1 MQLRRKESLSRLT
14 GLFRRMGPE
23 TSALRAQTHYPV
35 VELSSVTS
43 SQPVPYVYAPSGTTQ
58 ARGRRRNRFRRTFR
72 QSYRLPISLGLKVGC
87 INTQGLRWDLTSHA
101 EKLKALLLLARKFLM
116 LTELHYDETVQ
127 LRFQVVYM
135 EEWLLICRGQ
145 VGLLLRNSVAQLW
158 EQQGRPSF
166 ALDASDRLAGI
177 AVCIHGRK
185 LALVSVYSPAGADVG
200 SKRRHYTHA
209 QQLCNMLKDET
220 LEICIGGD
228 FNGHIGVNDGFGQQV
243 GNKGLHTPTT
253 LGGRLLKEF
262 VATSDLVHLD
272 SWKPIKHRGTWRHAR
287 TSQWYELDGFLLSSS
302 LYAAVQ
308 PGMSTF
314 STSGILSDHMGKRMH
329 LHLGSLEKH
338 AVRKARKM
346 LWKRRSRGRAVAEQT
361 ETRVRCNASAL
372 RGNSAETR
380 HRIKQYQK
388 LVESRMDELQ
398 VSPVPA
404 APACVEGW
412 EEQDASALH
421 IYTDGGADPPMFRD
435 NKVQVPSTAGWGLAA
450 WLAGDAQDY
459 FGPVVCSPT
468 ESGFLGAQ
476 RATNNWRTVGSHQG
490 LPAGFVAGF

>member
-1 MQLRRKESLSRLT
+1 
-14 GLFRRMGPE
+14 
-23 TSALRAQTHYPV
+23 
-35 VELSSVTS
+35 
-43 SQPVPYVYAPSGTTQ
+43 
-58 ARGRRRNRFRRTFR
+58 
-72 QSYRLPISLGLKVGC
+72 
-87 INTQGLRWDLTSHA
+87 
-101 EKLKALLLLARKFLM
+101 
-116 LTELHYDETVQ
+116 
-127 LRFQVVYM
+127 
-135 EEWLLICRGQ
+135 
-145 VGLLLRNSVAQLW
+145 
-158 EQQGRPSF
+158 
-166 ALDASDRLAGI
+166 
-177 AVCIHGRK
+177 
-185 LALVSVYSPAGADVG
+185 
-200 SKRRHYTHA
+200 
-209 QQLCNMLKDET
+209 MLKDET

-243 GNKGLHTPTT
+243 GNKGLQTPTT

-302 LYAAVQ
+302 LYTAVQ

-346 LWKRRSRGRAVAEQT
+346 LWKRRSRGRVVADQK

-372 RGNSAETR
+372 RGNSAETL
-380 HRIKQYQK
+380 HRIEQCQK
-388 LVESRMDELQ
+388 LVESCMDELQ

-404 APACVEGW
+404 APATVEGW

-421 IYTDGGADPPMFRD
+421 IYTDGGAPPIFRD

-450 WLAGDAQDY
+450 WLAGDVQDY

-476 RATNNWRTVGSHQG
+476 RATNNTGELSAVIKAFQLALSQASSISALHIHFDSQYACNVAQG
-490 LPAGFVAGF
+490 LWKVNKKAVLARRAQKLWCRAKQLFPVHWHWVKGHTGNRGNERADDCATMGKNGQWQDLPGHCSLRAELGLKSATRRRLQGKQPPVASQVASNVVPPPEVDWAELSQLLVGCVDILQRQTSRCSSFA